1 MKDAPRCGTYLYYH
15 PSLVPHMEAVGILLL
30 AGLAWLWLDSLK
42 AREAAIRAAR
52 EVCAAEGLLLLD
64 DTVAISGLK
73 PARDDEGRLKLQRAY
88 DFEYSVTGNNRL
100 KGSLVLRGRRL
111 VVINVGMRIA
121 PAARTLH

>member
-1 MKDAPRCGTYLYYH
+1 MKDDPRSAG
-15 PSLVPHMEAVGILLL
+15 VRIAPHMEAFGILLL
-30 AGLAWLWLDSLK
+30 AGVAWLWLDSLK

-73 PARDDEGRLKLQRAY
+73 PARDEEGRLKLQRAY
-88 DFEYSVTGNNRL
+88 DFEYSDTGNNRL